1 MTSRLVRFGN
11 NIEAAVL
18 NQDDLETVYAGAPA
32 YLLMI
37 DSLIVDSPDNAD
49 LLITGS
55 TLYSS
60 YAAAFIEDPQRGQRL
75 AARGYG
81 YGKRALCLHLE
92 RLCSAIDKSYD
103 KFMAELASI
112 TPAKLDIVY
121 GFSQAWFARLRLNSD
136 DWKVRADIPKLQA
149 IFTRIVHLDE
159 SFDRGGV
166 HLYLAVLTSLL
177 PPAMGG
183 KPQVGRSHFEKAI
196 ELSGGHNLM
205 AKVLFA
211 KFYARMVFNRELH
224 DRLLTEVLAAD
235 VDSPG
240 FTLFNTLAQREATTL
255 LAQSN
260 EYF

>member
-37 DSLIVDSPDNAD
+37 DSLIVDSPSNAN
-49 LLITGS
+49 LLTTGS
-55 TLYSS
+55 KLYSS

-81 YGKRALCLHLE
+81 YGKRALCLQLE
-92 RLCSAIDKSYD
+92 RLCSTLDKPYD
-103 KFMAELASI
+103 KFIAELDSV
-112 TPAKLDIVY
+112 TPATLDVAY
-121 GFSQAWFARLRLNSD
+121 GFSQAWFAKLRLNSD

-149 IFTRIVHLDE
+149 IFNRIVHLDDG
-159 SFDRGGV
+159 FNRGGV

-177 PPAMGG
+177 PPALGG
-183 KPQVGRSHFEKAI
+183 KPEIGRGHFEKAI

-205 AKVLFA
+205 AKVMFA
-211 KFYARMVFNRELH
+211 KFYARLVFNRELH

-235 VDSPG
+235 ADSPG
-240 FTLFNTLAQREATTL
+240 FTLFNTLARREATTL